1 MIPDGIRKFNALTTN
16 SENLTR
22 LESGLTE
29 KNNAFGIFKDNN
41 GNSIYRVDYKNNDT
55 NNIYD
60 EEEVRSSDGKLIS
73 YTERSYTDANMYFK
87 KYYYDANENLIKI
100 TETKC
105 DSNGNAI
112 STKELPVDDEPELKG
127 YVLFG
132 TPVDGD
138 GRDKSLIEKFRQWG
152 ATMIGNQ

>member
-1 MIPDGIRKFNALTTN
+1 MIPDGIKRFNALTTN

-29 KNNAFGIFKDNN
+29 KNNAFGIFKDSN

-55 NNIYD
+55 NNIFD
-60 EEEVRSSDGKLIS
+60 EEEVRSSDGKLMS

-87 KYYYDANENLIKI
+87 KYYYDANENLVKI

-105 DSNGNAI
+105 DNNGNVI
-112 STKELPVDDEPELKG
+112 SSKELPVDTEPELKG
-127 YVLFG
+127 QVHLG
-132 TPVDGD
+132 TPVDGYW
-138 GRDKSLIEKFRQWG
+138 GDKSLIEKFKQWG
-152 ATMIGNQ
+152 ATMIGNR